1 MQDAQLRHQL
11 HSLEARLQSLTAED
25 KEALEEESAQCT
37 RLIDSLY
44 RQARQSAPSSV
55 PQPMYTGVSEQE
67 PSRLHVPTAADSS
80 RSQEAPTPLL
90 LGPPS

>member
-1 MQDAQLRHQL
+1 MQDVEVCYQL
-11 HSLEARLQSLTAED
+11 HSLETRLHSLTAED

-44 RQARQSAPSSV
+44 RQASQSAPSPV
-55 PQPMYTGVSEQE
+55 PQATYTGTPEQE
-67 PSRLHVPTAADSS
+67 PSRLHVPTAAASS
-80 RSQEAPTPLL
+80 QSQEAPPPLL